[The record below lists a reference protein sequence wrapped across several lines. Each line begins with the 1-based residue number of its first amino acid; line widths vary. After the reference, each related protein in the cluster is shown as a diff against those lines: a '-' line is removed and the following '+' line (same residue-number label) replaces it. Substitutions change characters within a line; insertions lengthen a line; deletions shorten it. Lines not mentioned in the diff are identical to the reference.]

1 MLVTETGQLL
11 SVLKIYVYVLY
22 LFPQNKS
29 NKGKKRTVQ
38 LFSNKKNEKKKKHE
52 MNPFVIYVFLMSMIT
67 VIYLE
72 LGLERDLVL

>member
-29 NKGKKRTVQ
+29 NKEKKRTVQ
-38 LFSNKKNEKKKKHE
+38 LFSNKKNEKKENTK
-52 MNPFVIYVFLMSMIT
+52 
-67 VIYLE
+67 
-72 LGLERDLVL
+72 

>member
-29 NKGKKRTVQ
+29 NKEKKRTVQ
-38 LFSNKKNEKKKKHE
+38 LFSNKKNEKKKHE

>member
-1 MLVTETGQLL
+1 
-11 SVLKIYVYVLY
+11 
-22 LFPQNKS
+22 
-29 NKGKKRTVQ
+29 
-38 LFSNKKNEKKKKHE
+38 